1 MLSGS
6 IMDRLRRLDHKITIA
21 YLYINLAAD
30 DDGVCQAVDSALA
43 GTGCGEDEINA
54 LIDLGFILRHPEQPY
69 RVLVSHW
76 MLHNTIPAS
85 RKARCGNDDFIALV
99 TVKNGV
105 YCWKH
110 EKLKDESG

>member
-1 MLSGS
+1 MLSCS

-85 RKARCGNDDFIALV
+85 RKAPLPASRG
-99 TVKNGV
+99 
-105 YCWKH
+105 WK
-110 EKLKDESG
+110 DGRGRGRRPAPVRRIRWCPA